1 MASIEVVDDRYA
13 DWRTI
18 GTPTLIADDFF
29 NAGVVLG
36 SPVRDWRRLDLAA
49 LAGRMLINGVEVG
62 RGVGADILGHPLDAL
77 AWLAD
82 NMASRG
88 RALKA
93 GEFVTLGSLVA
104 TNWVAAGDEV
114 LIEVEGLGEA
124 RATFV

>member
-1 MASIEVVDDRYA
+1 
-13 DWRTI
+13 
-18 GTPTLIADDFF
+18 
-29 NAGVVLG
+29 
-36 SPVRDWRRLDLAA
+36 
-49 LAGRMLINGVEVG
+49 MLINGVEVG

-124 RATFV
+124 RATFA